1 MEVGRYPGLLN
12 PNGRGFLVEK
22 TFPGTERAET
32 TWNVM
37 KTPIVRIEVRDM
49 MLLDGALD
57 ISIPL
62 LNNENG
68 LQETENETSIFP
80 LYNQAF

>member
-1 MEVGRYPGLLN
+1 MEVGRYPGLLI
-12 PNGRGFLVEK
+12 PNGRGFLDEK

-37 KTPIVRIEVRDM
+37 KNPIVRIEVRDM

-68 LQETENETSIFP
+68 LQETEDETSIFS
-80 LYNQAF
+80 LYNQAL